1 MNTEQLQAD
10 PRVHLLTSGD
20 GTESTEQ
27 KEEQEERGQVMLIE
41 V

>member
-1 MNTEQLQAD
+1 MNIEQLQAD

-20 GTESTEQ
+20 GTESIEQ
-27 KEEQEERGQVMLIE
+27 KEEQERGQVMLIE